1 MTGEA
6 GVRRS
11 ARAAAHGDDLSR
23 RREDAVGFAGR
34 GVARDKSGPGQDE
47 AEKREGRESAHP
59 VPTPTYGLGSGAGTP
74 QAAKDWV
81 LVKLERGGMR
91 SCSGDAD
98 HRGLAA
104 DHGAVRRRDG
114 LRRQGEC
121 AAPAGTGRCSRGAQT
136 DRTSWLRRLPFHTGR
151 SVAARPYGRGS
162 DSCGVATDDRG
173 ATAQP
178 TRGDG
183 GFCSGRASPAARY
196 RNAAHASD
204 RRRSPRCGGLSLYAR

>member
-23 RREDAVGFAGR
+23 RREGAVGLAGR
-34 GVARDKSGPGQDE
+34 GVARDKSGAGQDE

-59 VPTPTYGLGSGAGTP
+59 VPTPAYGLGSGAGTP

-91 SCSGDAD
+91 SCTDDAD

-104 DHGAVRRRDG
+104 GDGAVRRRDG

-121 AAPAGTGRCSRGAQT
+121 AAHPGPGRCSRRAQT
-136 DRTSWLRRLPFHTGR
+136 DRASWLRRLPCHTGR
-151 SVAARPYGRGS
+151 SLAARPHRRGS
-162 DSCGVATDDRG
+162 DRGGVATDDRG

-178 TRGDG
+178 TRGNG
-183 GFCSGRASPAARY
+183 GLRSGRAGPAARY
-196 RNAAHASD
+196 WHAAHASD